1 MISDN
6 TGVYASP
13 EISEGAPMA
22 DIDEAFAAL
31 KQLDEDGRKALSV
44 ACMMWEEKWRE
55 ATARAEKAEWLL
67 GRLHE
72 WAAGWGL
79 IFDVSK
85 AAAHWD
91 AQHDGQPSLLTT
103 WFEAH
108 VQATGKELQGLRTR
122 LDDALDGRE
131 QAEIRAEQAE
141 RALAGVT
148 SSCAGRAPT
157 SAGGGRSVARC
168 RETSPQPAS
177 DAPAATRDSRMLVHT
192 WIDVGPR
199 PGGPC
204 VLGEVCARGGITR
217 SQSSGQR

>member
-1 MISDN
+1 
-6 TGVYASP
+6 
-13 EISEGAPMA
+13 MA

-91 AQHDGQPSLLTT
+91 TQHDGQPSLLTT

-148 SSCAGRAPT
+148 SSCAG
-157 SAGGGRSVARC
+157 
-168 RETSPQPAS
+168 
-177 DAPAATRDSRMLVHT
+177 
-192 WIDVGPR
+192 VGH
-199 PGGPC
+199 
-204 VLGEVCARGGITR
+204 E
-217 SQSSGQR
+217 